1 MQTGLQAW
9 LSWPFG
15 KKCIDDYSQ
24 WRQVANDG
32 LPDPS
37 KIHPQVIVNQHV
49 SHPCDLT
56 PGDLGVGVPLIIA
69 EILSCLSKDL

>member
-9 LSWPFG
+9 LFRRFA
-15 KKCIDDYSQ
+15 KKCINDYSQ

-32 LPDPS
+32 LPDPP
-37 KIHPQVIVNQHV
+37 KIHPQVIVNKHV

-56 PGDLGVGVPLIIA
+56 PGDLGIGASQIIA
-69 EILSCLSKDL
+69 EIFSCLSKHL